1 MLELEI
7 EENVIYVIKINE
19 KLYTITKDNIIL
31 SADSESKNIV
41 AMIDDKVNV
50 KDISQ
55 AIDMIK
61 KII

>member
-1 MLELEI
+1 MEI